1 MRQIAPSE
9 LIINSDGSIFHLHL
23 RPGQLATTI
32 ILVGDPGRVRQVSS
46 HFERIEAEAAN
57 REFTTVTG
65 TYKGKRMSVVS
76 TGIGTDNIDIVVNE
90 IDALFNID
98 FGTRTVKEEKTS
110 LTLVRL
116 GTCGSI
122 TPDLRIGDLILS
134 RISVGFDG
142 LLNYYHGRNEICELE
157 IEQAFMELREKN
169 PLEKIKIKDLCA
181 MACINKSTFYA
192 HYEDIY
198 ALANALENKLIESIL
213 ASVPRTND
221 SVALHQAETLTRE
234 LFHAFMQNQRAVNI
248 LFSGSR
254 QGIFANSIEKG
265 LRQRFEEADPTFAA
279 DLNRGILLS
288 FCVQGCFYAFA
299 NNSSRMDESKLV
311 ELLGAIAKA
320 AQSIEF

>member
-1 MRQIAPSE
+1 MDIRIA
-9 LIINSDGSIFHLHL
+9 
-23 RPGQLATTI
+23 R
-32 ILVGDPGRVRQVSS
+32 
-46 HFERIEAEAAN
+46 
-57 REFTTVTG
+57 
-65 TYKGKRMSVVS
+65 
-76 TGIGTDNIDIVVNE
+76 TDR
-90 IDALFNID
+90 A
-98 FGTRTVKEEKTS
+98 
-110 LTLVRL
+110 
-116 GTCGSI
+116 
-122 TPDLRIGDLILS
+122 
-134 RISVGFDG
+134 
-142 LLNYYHGRNEICELE
+142 

-198 ALANALENKLIESIL
+198 ALAN
-213 ASVPRTND
+213 
-221 SVALHQAETLTRE
+221 ALHQAETLTRE

>member
-1 MRQIAPSE
+1 MSIDERRKPVDIRIA
-9 LIINSDGSIFHLHL
+9 
-23 RPGQLATTI
+23 R
-32 ILVGDPGRVRQVSS
+32 
-46 HFERIEAEAAN
+46 
-57 REFTTVTG
+57 
-65 TYKGKRMSVVS
+65 
-76 TGIGTDNIDIVVNE
+76 TDR
-90 IDALFNID
+90 A
-98 FGTRTVKEEKTS
+98 
-110 LTLVRL
+110 
-116 GTCGSI
+116 
-122 TPDLRIGDLILS
+122 
-134 RISVGFDG
+134 
-142 LLNYYHGRNEICELE
+142 

-265 LRQRFEEADPTFAA
+265 LRQRFEEADPTFAGHPA
-279 DLNRGILLS
+279 LVLRAGLLLRLCQQQQPDGRGQAGGAAGS
-288 FCVQGCFYAFA
+288 HRQGGAEH
-299 NNSSRMDESKLV
+299 RVLRSKKWLRQMP
-311 ELLGAIAKA
+311 EPFFMM
-320 AQSIEF
+320 QSYLE

>member
-1 MRQIAPSE
+1 MDIRIA
-9 LIINSDGSIFHLHL
+9 
-23 RPGQLATTI
+23 R
-32 ILVGDPGRVRQVSS
+32 
-46 HFERIEAEAAN
+46 
-57 REFTTVTG
+57 
-65 TYKGKRMSVVS
+65 
-76 TGIGTDNIDIVVNE
+76 TDR
-90 IDALFNID
+90 A
-98 FGTRTVKEEKTS
+98 
-110 LTLVRL
+110 
-116 GTCGSI
+116 
-122 TPDLRIGDLILS
+122 
-134 RISVGFDG
+134 
-142 LLNYYHGRNEICELE
+142 

-198 ALANALENKLIESIL
+198 ALANVLENKLIESIL

-279 DLNRGILLS
+279 DLNRGILP
-288 FCVQGCFYAFA
+288 
-299 NNSSRMDESKLV
+299 LV
-311 ELLGAIAKA
+311 LRAGLLLRLCQQQQPDGRGQAGGAAGSHRQDGAEHRVLRRKKWLR
-320 AQSIEF
+320 QMPEPFFTMRSYLE

>member
-1 MRQIAPSE
+1 VDIRIA
-9 LIINSDGSIFHLHL
+9 
-23 RPGQLATTI
+23 R
-32 ILVGDPGRVRQVSS
+32 
-46 HFERIEAEAAN
+46 
-57 REFTTVTG
+57 
-65 TYKGKRMSVVS
+65 
-76 TGIGTDNIDIVVNE
+76 TDR
-90 IDALFNID
+90 A
-98 FGTRTVKEEKTS
+98 
-110 LTLVRL
+110 
-116 GTCGSI
+116 
-122 TPDLRIGDLILS
+122 
-134 RISVGFDG
+134 
-142 LLNYYHGRNEICELE
+142 

-299 NNSSRMDESKLV
+299 NNSSRMDEGKHLKLDVTTAAKDFIIDSSYDSVYGARPIKRFIQSRV
-311 ELLGAIAKA
+311 ETLIAKA
-320 AQSIEF
+320 IIQGSYTEGATLTVDYDGTGLVLR

>member
-1 MRQIAPSE
+1 MDIRIA
-9 LIINSDGSIFHLHL
+9 
-23 RPGQLATTI
+23 R
-32 ILVGDPGRVRQVSS
+32 
-46 HFERIEAEAAN
+46 
-57 REFTTVTG
+57 
-65 TYKGKRMSVVS
+65 
-76 TGIGTDNIDIVVNE
+76 TDR
-90 IDALFNID
+90 A
-98 FGTRTVKEEKTS
+98 
-110 LTLVRL
+110 
-116 GTCGSI
+116 
-122 TPDLRIGDLILS
+122 
-134 RISVGFDG
+134 
-142 LLNYYHGRNEICELE
+142 

-169 PLEKIKIKDLCA
+169 PLEKIKIKDLC
-181 MACINKSTFYA
+181 A